1 MEHKR
6 ILPECIER
14 FKGISENIREIKEQ
28 LLNHIPTQIQE
39 LDTKIEKL
47 PEEIEKKFVSQ
58 NEFQPIQRVVYGMVG
73 AILLAAV
80 WAFIDLVLK

>member
-6 ILPECIER
+6 ILPECIEK
-14 FKGISENIREIKEQ
+14 FKGISENIQEIKEQ
-28 LLNHIPTQIQE
+28 LLNHIPTQIRE
-39 LDTKIEKL
+39 LDIKIENI
-47 PEEIEKKFVSQ
+47 PVEIEKKFVSQ
-58 NEFQPIQRVVYGMVG
+58 EQFRPVQKIVYGMVG

>member
-6 ILPECIER
+6 ILPECLEK

-28 LLNHIPTQIQE
+28 LLNHIPTQIRE
-39 LDTKIEKL
+39 LDIKIEKL
-47 PEEIEKKFVSQ
+47 PEEIEKRFVSQ
-58 NEFQPIQRVVYGMVG
+58 DEFRPIQKVVVGMVG